1 MKKLKRIIMVNWYLF
16 EAEEWDIEGN
26 VALVGKNGSGK
37 SSFIDAIQ
45 LIMLGG
51 SKADW
56 RPNAKAAN
64 KLHKRD
70 IRGYVLGIVK
80 DEAAIGD
87 SQEYQPRED
96 ALSRVVLVFGD
107 DVTGEVIS
115 VGGAFSARRA
125 DPQAEFEGYF
135 IAHGL
140 DMHVGDLLD
149 DMDCVR
155 SYSEVKAFCKQQTQ
169 EGDLYLFAHEP
180 KKFMEQ
186 MMYSL
191 GPDGRPTV
199 LQKFRRAFK
208 QSINMSGLEGSV
220 SEFVKSSILD
230 PQPLN
235 LDQVRQSVDSYRNKQ
250 DAVTKINAQIKSLT
264 EIDTLYQKARNAGE
278 RRAGYAWCAEEFH
291 YNSITEEA
299 DELFNA
305 LQTLWERY
313 QSVKVMRNDDGR
325 ELVHAQEQL
334 NGIQLALGKDDPYAQ
349 QERLKMQRSTLEDAV
364 TRTRHQIRDVKQQLG
379 LASDAVRFRRYLPDN
394 ISDQLDNLVKLAD
407 GEVEGWPTEP
417 VVIDQAVKA
426 ATGALPELMSQVD
439 DKRNDIGVQASQLRQ
454 TQAEDEAVL
463 ERLKG
468 GGSNLRR
475 NTLALVEALAD
486 AGIEATPVCELVEV
500 TDTQW
505 QPAIEGYLRGNT
517 QALIV
522 PPHRAREAVEIY
534 RGLKKHAAL
543 GATVVNTERVQ
554 SWQDNIVSG
563 TAAALIEGTNPEAVT
578 YLRRL
583 LRGIR
588 LVHETHAFMKEDR
601 ALTRDGMFIR
611 QAGIQRLVLPE
622 TPILGKQARELQ
634 LQRIEARVRD
644 QLQQLIEL
652 NEQYTELKH
661 LYSSVS
667 SLQMHLQ
674 NVQSLETLVSG
685 LTRDLRQVAALNQQI
700 EAIDTSH
707 VGALKS
713 QQVELEARV
722 KRLGKQVSRHVGDLG
737 GIRGAYKL
745 KNQERHKL
753 DRLLPQLT
761 EARKKLEG
769 DDDYDAERAGALYEA
784 LESEYD
790 LSDDEQYAAVIKK
803 AIERAEDASSRQHNY
818 ENSASERLGTY
829 ISNYE
834 TEGFWRDNQSLSGVR
849 ADVDGALRQL
859 IGIGLHEREK
869 EVKEALYK
877 VQRIIRSDL
886 AIRLRGHIHA
896 MKLRIAELNQELKQ
910 RPFSD
915 NQKYEFTY
923 RRLDEYSELLR
934 FIESADQDAIA
945 NVDSMFDE
953 FEHLNEWIEKI
964 LDEEQ
969 GDLLGDYRNY
979 YNFDIAIK
987 DEKAGITEMLSRKIG
1002 SASGGEHKTPFY
1014 VAMGASLAS
1023 AYRLERLPDEG
1034 IHGGAS
1040 LYLADEAF
1048 EKMDRVNTLQAAGYL
1063 KSIGLQLFVAAPDDA
1078 EPRLREVVDTVMFFI
1093 REGAVATIELD
1104 YIKPKARELLAQLS
1118 QAYSDKAATA

>member
-1 MKKLKRIIMVNWYLF
+1 MKKLKRIILVNWYLF

-56 RPNAKAAN
+56 KPNAKAAN

-80 DEAAIGD
+80 DEVAIGD

-96 ALSRVVLVFGD
+96 ALSRVVLVFED

-135 IAHGL
+135 ITHGL
-140 DMHVGDLLD
+140 DIHVGDLLD

-199 LQKFRRAFK
+199 LQKFRRAFR

-220 SEFVKSSILD
+220 SEFVKSYILD

-250 DAVTKINAQIKSLT
+250 DAVTKINDQIKSLT
-264 EIDTLYQKARNAGE
+264 EINTLYQKAHNAGE
-278 RRAGYAWCAEEFH
+278 RRAGYAWCAEEFR
-291 YNSITEEA
+291 YNSIVEQA
-299 DELFNA
+299 DALFNT
-305 LQTLWERY
+305 LQTQWERY
-313 QSVKVMRNDDGR
+313 QTVKDLRRNDVP
-325 ELVHAQEQL
+325 ELEQAQAQL
-334 NGIQLALGKDDPYAQ
+334 TDLRVIFKSDDSVSQ
-349 QERLKMQRSTLEDAV
+349 QEKLKVQLTSREESADRV
-364 TRTRHQIRDVKQQLG
+364 RQQLSQVQQQLR
-379 LASDAVRFRRYLPDN
+379 LASDVVKFREHLPKGMTA
-394 ISDQLDNLVKLAD
+394 QLDALVKLSH
-407 GEVEGWPTEP
+407 GEGDGWPMQP

-426 ATGALPELMSQVD
+426 ASGQLPELMAQVD
-439 DKRNDIGVQASQLRQ
+439 AARNEVGVDANQLRQ
-454 TQAEDEAVL
+454 AQAEDEARL
-463 ERLKG
+463 ERLKK
-468 GGSNLRR
+468 GGSDLRH
-475 NTLALVEALAD
+475 NTLSLIAALAD

-500 TDTQW
+500 TDPHW
-505 QPAIEGYLRGNT
+505 QPAIEAYLRGNA

-522 PPHRAREAVEIY
+522 PPHQAKQAVEIY
-534 RGLKKHAAL
+534 RGLKKHAAY

-554 SWQDNIVSG
+554 GWRDSPVPG
-563 TAAALIEGTNPEAVT
+563 TAAALIEGTSAEAVA

-583 LRGIR
+583 LKGIR
-588 LVHETHAFMKEDR
+588 LIQHTAAFMKEDR
-601 ALTRDGMFIR
+601 ALTPDGMFIR
-611 QAGIQRLVLPE
+611 QAGIQRLALPE
-622 TPILGKQARELQ
+622 APILGKQARELQ
-634 LQRIEARVRD
+634 IQRLEARVRE
-644 QLQQLIEL
+644 QLQRLVDL
-652 NEQYTELKH
+652 NQRHSELKG
-661 LYSSVS
+661 LYDGVS
-667 SLQMHLQ
+667 SLKVRFEDVP
-674 NVQSLETLVSG
+674 NLEALVG
-685 LTRDLRQVAALNQQI
+685 ELTRDLRQIESLTAQI
-700 EAIDTSH
+700 GAIDTSH
-707 VGALKS
+707 VDDLKN
-713 QQVELEARV
+713 QLEVLEARV
-722 KRLGKQVSRHVGDLG
+722 QQLGKQVSRHVGELG
-737 GIRGAYKL
+737 GIREAYKI

-753 DRLLPQLT
+753 DRFLPQLT
-761 EARKKLEG
+761 EVRKKLEG
-769 DDDYDAERAGALYEA
+769 DDDYNAERAGGLYEA
-784 LESEYD
+784 LENGHD
-790 LSDDEQYAAVIKK
+790 LSDDAQYAEVIKK
-803 AIERAEDASSRQHNY
+803 AMERAEDASSRQHSY
-818 ENSASERLGTY
+818 ENTARERLGTY
-829 ISNYE
+829 ISKYPA
-834 TEGFWRDNQSLSGVR
+834 EGFWQDNQSIAGIRV
-849 ADVDGALRQL
+849 DVDTVLHQL
-859 IGIGLHEREK
+859 IEIGLHEREN

-877 VQRIIRSDL
+877 VQRVIRSDL

-923 RRLDEYSELLR
+923 RRLDEYSELIR

-953 FEHLNEWIEKI
+953 FEHLNEWIKKI

-969 GDLLGDYRNY
+969 GDMLGDYRNY
-979 YNFDIAIK
+979 FNFDIAIK

-1014 VAMGASLAS
+1014 VAMGAALAS

-1118 QAYSDKAATA
+1118 QGYNDKAATA